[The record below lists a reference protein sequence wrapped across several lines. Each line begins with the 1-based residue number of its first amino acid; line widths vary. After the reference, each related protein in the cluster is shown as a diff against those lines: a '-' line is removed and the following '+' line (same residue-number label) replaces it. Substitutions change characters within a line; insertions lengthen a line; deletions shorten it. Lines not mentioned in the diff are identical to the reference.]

1 MGLAAVLAVA
11 GGLSAWG
18 AIALQASD
26 WVARGADTL
35 ASTPANWNGNA
46 IPTGS
51 MRFSSG
57 AYGATVTFDRFYTV
71 GGHVWTG
78 TDVAGKMYTPST
90 GAVNPFIWEA
100 TDPSCGINQTSSN
113 LIVADNA
120 SQNAALE
127 IRGGTYKTTGNFN
140 VATAGSAWLN
150 IKNATITVGGIA
162 YFGSGGTAEV
172 NFEEGSISTVG
183 DLVMANASGTKAR
196 LTVGSGDPA
205 RVAKFIVPINKWAQ
219 MCGNAAGDG
228 AMTLKAGGEF
238 HCGYLCSRNPNA
250 VLTLDGG
257 ALVKDGDVAANQKGY
272 IYGGNAVGNA
282 DVIVEVT
289 ANGGAFDVGNY
300 ETTFDGTIR
309 AASGVTEP
317 EFTKRGACA
326 LHLGERASAF
336 AGTFRAAEGL
346 LTLATAGA
354 NTKAVLEEG
363 DLTLAA
369 GTLARLEVAGGVH
382 MVAELPAHAGK
393 VVVSGGTLKV
403 TDEALVEGTPLRTAV
418 NVNDQFEFT
427 GTATAAEVF
436 APYIVG
442 NFTVTQTI
450 DDDGYVVLTATP
462 YTLPAGYTA
471 LEYIATSGA
480 QYIDLDYIH
489 TGVTTIDCE
498 VNIAKYQNT
507 NFPGLFGALPSDG
520 YKNAGAWVFFAFFGA
535 NTAVEGTRCAISR
548 TGSEVANTGF
558 PYGERVHFTCGVQ
571 TATWYPVENP
581 EAVVSFSNTT
591 CTTDG
596 GKASLFFFCYN
607 TGTAAAEKSIRTT
620 DNGRCCRAKLYAL
633 RICEGSKIVRDFVPV
648 RNADGEAGLYERL
661 NGRFYGAGALSS
673 GWIAGADEPGLNLT
687 YVESTG
693 EQYVDTDY
701 LHTGATKVVCET
713 SVNASQNNSWPGLF
727 GTLPNDSYNNAGSWV
742 FFPLFQASVGTSSS
756 KCALSRTKYEQTGTG
771 FFYDERVHLECEGYN
786 ASWYPVAAPEN
797 VRSIAN
803 ANCVVDSGTSTL
815 FIFTFNTGTSATAK
829 SITTKE
835 GGRRCQ
841 AKLYSFQIS
850 EYQDL
855 LHDFVPYRQDG
866 QVGLLDT
873 LADESTA
880 FHGSTGSNVPLKY
893 GYAYAIDGNVLQIYD
908 GTLTAGETFFAKSAV
923 EKTGYHALAAGA
935 CLAYPALTLTSGLF
949 DLADGAARTYTVAGL
964 LAFRSGAKLALDLT
978 AEGCDAFAPGTVDL
992 SQASAAN
999 PVKVHIQVGEGV
1011 DFSRNQVVIPAGC
1024 VEGDAEKFVTDVP
1037 TLAFFVE
1044 DGALMLGYNDPTVP
1058 VRATWLGVGA
1068 DPRNMADPANW
1079 DCRNGRGAAI
1089 EDAVPTS
1096 ETTVVL
1102 PDGCTFVCTNG
1113 APLVCKELVLPAT
1126 LGGDSDF
1133 SGVVAP
1139 LIGRVDLAGHRLTM
1153 TRFVGDAEIT
1163 GGETDYTRL
1172 AYIQSTGTQYLDTRY
1187 VHKSNTRLVF
1197 DLDVADA
1204 AEQVSYIPTLFG
1216 SMPGN
1221 SAKNAGNWS
1230 FFTHFPVSQQ
1240 ITSTSVLSRTGNEV
1254 KGTGFPYGERAI
1266 LECTGNRADWY
1277 PVSNPDNVHSIVNA
1291 SVATDA
1297 GVSSM
1302 TLFTL
1307 NVGASAGIVDP
1318 FMNDT
1323 TRFCAAKLYGFKI
1336 YEGETLVR
1344 DFVPVRR
1351 GFDGAVGLL
1360 EQVTGAFHGNLGRG
1374 EFVAGEVVEAA
1385 ATTTTAM
1392 GELHV
1397 VAAAGETVENRTIAI
1412 SGAVKVVK
1420 EGEGG
1425 FRPARANQTYV
1436 GGTDVTAGT
1445 LVSTGFGGN
1454 GQYGLGGAVT
1464 VRAGA
1469 VLDFDGWGD
1478 QASVPFVLDGGTIRN
1493 TTSRGHEGKSWL
1505 GTVTLTADSF
1515 LQGDGF
1521 GFVGSGSAYA
1531 VWGESRL
1538 TMNNHTLTIDV
1549 TVGKQFYSGYLTV
1562 TDAGTIVAR
1571 SGGWFDLGGNASLSG
1586 KPVTAPQATFKVV
1599 GCALDVRAGS
1609 AVTFGSYVTGVQ
1621 SYGKNTGAIQV
1632 ATRFTPESQWN
1643 NTTVLDGAVVDLT
1656 AKTGAWNGRCH
1667 YSVSNVD
1674 GVLAFEEGAT
1684 NTLDL
1689 AGRADLAPGLRVI
1702 DFTNFVVPESVTF
1715 VTDATTAASGYSLV
1729 RYADGFYLVDERL
1742 PVEALWTGALDG
1754 DLAKPG
1760 NWICHD
1766 QFGIVMPDTLPR
1778 EMTVVTYSGNAVPAV
1793 ALLDCASLHL
1803 DDVELTGDCD
1813 WRGINMPV
1821 TGSVRLNGHRLA
1833 LSDLSRI
1840 ELISDNREGYQVLE
1854 SIQATGTQHLDTG
1867 YLHTPDTR
1875 LVFDVMINATQNNNY
1890 SGLFGSMP
1898 NNSYKNAGNWTFFPM
1913 FAARAD
1919 ASTVTCAFSRYGSE
1933 VKGPHFPCGV
1943 KVHAT
1948 FAGRNA
1954 TWYPVDDPAATASFA
1969 NNTCNIDGGKSTLF
1983 VFNFNT
1989 GASAD
1994 AKSIYTSDS
2003 GRYCQATLYAFQIYE
2018 GQTLVR
2024 DFVPA
2029 RRVADGAV
2037 GLWERKQNT
2046 FHPNIGTGAFVAGPA
2061 IAAATCTFGELHLD
2075 VPAGKT
2081 VANTTTRIE
2090 GAVKVVKEGE
2100 GVFSSATA
2108 SPFSGGL
2115 RVEAGTVKSVADGA
2129 TVRTYGALDGDIFVS
2144 TNAVFDVNGTSV
2156 AGYNFALARGTIAN
2170 TGAAVANTVTQL
2182 ARVRLVD
2189 DAAFN
2194 FLANYGLVAA
2204 NAAATSLDLGGHALT
2219 VTAGSASSFFLANAT
2234 VTGQGLLQVSGAGTF
2249 NPCLAASTITEAK
2262 LVTDGWVRADAD
2274 VTVGV
2279 YETALIGADMAGT
2292 GTIVVANRFTPTGD
2306 FANVRILNGATID
2319 LSTRSTALPLTTFGT
2334 LAFADGAQVRLDVGE
2349 PRGRAWA
2356 IAWTAETAPANLA
2369 TGLAFKPAS
2378 GARYGLS
2385 IVPEEGVRILS
2396 GLILTIR

>member
-1 MGLAAVLAVA
+1 
-11 GGLSAWG
+11 
-18 AIALQASD
+18 
-26 WVARGADTL
+26 
-35 ASTPANWNGNA
+35 
-46 IPTGS
+46 
-51 MRFSSG
+51 
-57 AYGATVTFDRFYTV
+57 
-71 GGHVWTG
+71 
-78 TDVAGKMYTPST
+78 
-90 GAVNPFIWEA
+90 
-100 TDPSCGINQTSSN
+100 
-113 LIVADNA
+113 
-120 SQNAALE
+120 
-127 IRGGTYKTTGNFN
+127 
-140 VATAGSAWLN
+140 
-150 IKNATITVGGIA
+150 
-162 YFGSGGTAEV
+162 
-172 NFEEGSISTVG
+172 
-183 DLVMANASGTKAR
+183 
-196 LTVGSGDPA
+196 
-205 RVAKFIVPINKWAQ
+205 
-219 MCGNAAGDG
+219 
-228 AMTLKAGGEF
+228 
-238 HCGYLCSRNPNA
+238 
-250 VLTLDGG
+250 
-257 ALVKDGDVAANQKGY
+257 
-272 IYGGNAVGNA
+272 
-282 DVIVEVT
+282 
-289 ANGGAFDVGNY
+289 
-300 ETTFDGTIR
+300 
-309 AASGVTEP
+309 
-317 EFTKRGACA
+317 
-326 LHLGERASAF
+326 
-336 AGTFRAAEGL
+336 
-346 LTLATAGA
+346 
-354 NTKAVLEEG
+354 
-363 DLTLAA
+363 
-369 GTLARLEVAGGVH
+369 
-382 MVAELPAHAGK
+382 
-393 VVVSGGTLKV
+393 
-403 TDEALVEGTPLRTAV
+403 
-418 NVNDQFEFT
+418 
-427 GTATAAEVF
+427 
-436 APYIVG
+436 
-442 NFTVTQTI
+442 
-450 DDDGYVVLTATP
+450 
-462 YTLPAGYTA
+462 
-471 LEYIATSGA
+471 
-480 QYIDLDYIH
+480 
-489 TGVTTIDCE
+489 
-498 VNIAKYQNT
+498 
-507 NFPGLFGALPSDG
+507 
-520 YKNAGAWVFFAFFGA
+520 
-535 NTAVEGTRCAISR
+535 
-548 TGSEVANTGF
+548 
-558 PYGERVHFTCGVQ
+558 
-571 TATWYPVENP
+571 
-581 EAVVSFSNTT
+581 
-591 CTTDG
+591 
-596 GKASLFFFCYN
+596 
-607 TGTAAAEKSIRTT
+607 
-620 DNGRCCRAKLYAL
+620 
-633 RICEGSKIVRDFVPV
+633 
-648 RNADGEAGLYERL
+648 
-661 NGRFYGAGALSS
+661 
-673 GWIAGADEPGLNLT
+673 
-687 YVESTG
+687 
-693 EQYVDTDY
+693 
-701 LHTGATKVVCET
+701 
-713 SVNASQNNSWPGLF
+713 
-727 GTLPNDSYNNAGSWV
+727 
-742 FFPLFQASVGTSSS
+742 
-756 KCALSRTKYEQTGTG
+756 
-771 FFYDERVHLECEGYN
+771 
-786 ASWYPVAAPEN
+786 
-797 VRSIAN
+797 
-803 ANCVVDSGTSTL
+803 
-815 FIFTFNTGTSATAK
+815 
-829 SITTKE
+829 
-835 GGRRCQ
+835 
-841 AKLYSFQIS
+841 
-850 EYQDL
+850 
-855 LHDFVPYRQDG
+855 FVPYRQDG

-873 LADESTA
+873 LADASTA

-908 GTLTAGETFFAKSAV
+908 GTLTAGETFFAKPAV

-935 CLAYPALTLTSGLF
+935 CLSYPALTLTSGLF
-949 DLADGAARTYTVAGL
+949 DLADGATRTYAVAGT

-1058 VRATWLGVGA
+1058 VRATWLGTGA

-1133 SGVVAP
+1133 SGVMAP

-1277 PVSNPDNVHSIVNA
+1277 PVSNPDNVHSILNA

-1385 ATTTTAM
+1385 ATTTAAM

-1549 TVGKQFYSGYLTV
+1549 TVGKQFYSGYLAV

-1742 PVEALWTGALDG
+1742 PVEAIWTGALDG

-1989 GASAD
+1989 GTSAD
-1994 AKSIYTSDS
+1994 AKSVLTSDS
-2003 GRYCQATLYAFQIYE
+2003 RFHQATLYAFQIYE
-2018 GQTLVR
+2018 GQVLVR

-2046 FHPNIGTGAFVAGPA
+2046 FHPNIGTGTFVAGPA

-2170 TGAAVANTVTQL
+2170 TGAAVASTVTQL

-2292 GTIVVANRFTPTGD
+2292 GAIVVANRFTPTGD

-2334 LAFADGAQVRLDVGE
+2334 LAFADGAQMRLDVGE